1 MLNDNLP
8 IALYQQLVREF
19 TAKIR
24 NNAWPVGC
32 MLPGEMQLCR
42 EYNVSR
48 STVRQ
53 AMDVLVRN
61 GLVTRKQG
69 RGTFV
74 AMPKLEQNL
83 VKFYSFSEEIKRMG
97 YTPSSSIVSFRK
109 LPADANMAARLS
121 IDPNSEI
128 FSLRRLR
135 LADGKPFALETS
147 YIPAA
152 LYPFMTEEMIREKG
166 LYQTMRQNSSF
177 QPDTAVETFQAIL
190 ISKADAKLFERRPP
204 GPGPECEPRY
214 IVRRCHCGDM
224 RKHRAGGPVSVYRG
238 PPLLIRAGYCIQ
250 YTYRCGKLPKALPQR
265 FFHPPIKLAFT
276 SPTLLPPYSRH
287 PMAVFAQTQLCQC
300 ISGSGLCGNAQ
311 RGGPMGS
318 R

>member
-121 IDPNSEI
+121 IEPNSKI
-128 FSLRRLR
+128 FSLRMLR

-190 ISKADAKLFERRPP
+190 ISKADAKLLNVDRPAP
-204 GPGPECEPRY
+204 GLSVSRVTSSDGVIVEICESIVLGDRY
-214 IVRRCHCGDM
+214 
-224 RKHRAGGPVSVYRG
+224 
-238 PPLLIRAGYCIQ
+238 Q
-250 YTYRCGKLPKALPQR
+250 YTVAL
-265 FFHPPIKLAFT
+265 H
-276 SPTLLPPYSRH
+276 S
-287 PMAVFAQTQLCQC
+287 
-300 ISGSGLCGNAQ
+300 
-311 RGGPMGS
+311 
-318 R
+318 

>member
-24 NNAWPVGC
+24 NNDWPVGC
-32 MLPGEMQLCR
+32 MLPGEMQLCQ

-109 LPADANMAARLS
+109 LPADADMAARLS
-121 IDPNSEI
+121 IEPNTEI
-128 FSLRRLR
+128 FALRRLR

-166 LYQTMRQNSSF
+166 LYQTMR
-177 QPDTAVETFQAIL
+177 D
-190 ISKADAKLFERRPP
+190 
-204 GPGPECEPRY
+204 
-214 IVRRCHCGDM
+214 
-224 RKHRAGGPVSVYRG
+224 RKSV
-238 PPLLIRAGYCIQ
+238 
-250 YTYRCGKLPKALPQR
+250 
-265 FFHPPIKLAFT
+265 
-276 SPTLLPPYSRH
+276 
-287 PMAVFAQTQLCQC
+287 V
-300 ISGSGLCGNAQ
+300 
-311 RGGPMGS
+311 
-318 R
+318 

>member
-1 MLNDNLP
+1 MLNDNSP
-8 IALYQQLVREF
+8 ISLYQQLVQEF
-19 TAKIR
+19 TAKIKR
-24 NNAWPVGC
+24 NDWPVGC
-32 MLPGEMQLCR
+32 MLPGEMQLCE

-97 YTPSSSIVSFRK
+97 YTPSSSIVSFKRIQ
-109 LPADANMAARLS
+109 ADANMSARLS
-121 IDPNSEI
+121 IEQNAEI
-128 FSLRRLR
+128 FALRRLR

-152 LYPFMTEEMIREKG
+152 LYPFMTEDLIREKG

-190 ISKADAKLFERRPP
+190 ISKADAKLLNVNCPSAGLSVIRVTSSSGVVVEI
-204 GPGPECEPRY
+204 CESIVLGDRY
-214 IVRRCHCGDM
+214 
-224 RKHRAGGPVSVYRG
+224 
-238 PPLLIRAGYCIQ
+238 Q
-250 YTYRCGKLPKALPQR
+250 YTVAL
-265 FFHPPIKLAFT
+265 HT
-276 SPTLLPPYSRH
+276 
-287 PMAVFAQTQLCQC
+287 
-300 ISGSGLCGNAQ
+300 
-311 RGGPMGS
+311 
-318 R
+318 

>member
-121 IDPNSEI
+121 IEPNSEI

-190 ISKADAKLFERRPP
+190 ISKADAKLLNVDRPAP
-204 GPGPECEPRY
+204 GLFDCGIACLILLY
-214 IVRRCHCGDM
+214 ITATAFCCASSLLSHF
-224 RKHRAGGPVSVYRG
+224 
-238 PPLLIRAGYCIQ
+238 PL
-250 YTYRCGKLPKALPQR
+250 TP
-265 FFHPPIKLAFT
+265 
-276 SPTLLPPYSRH
+276 S
-287 PMAVFAQTQLCQC
+287 
-300 ISGSGLCGNAQ
+300 SGLAKGKFNIKNRKNASTKGFVMPQ
-311 RGGPMGS
+311 TCLAVYPLVL
-318 R
+318 

>member
-1 MLNDNLP
+1 
-8 IALYQQLVREF
+8 
-19 TAKIR
+19 
-24 NNAWPVGC
+24 

-121 IDPNSEI
+121 IEPNSEI

-166 LYQTMRQNSSF
+166 PV
-177 QPDTAVETFQAIL
+177 PDHA
-190 ISKADAKLFERRPP
+190 SKQQLSAGHSGGNLPGHPYIQGGCKAFERRPP
-204 GPGPECEPRY
+204 GPGPECKPRY

-224 RKHRAGGPVSVYRG
+224 RKHRAGGPVSVHRG

-250 YTYRCGKLPKALPQR
+250 YTYRCGKLSKALPQR
-265 FFHPPIKLAFT
+265 FFHPPIKLSFI

-287 PMAVFAQTQLCQC
+287 PMAVFAQTQLCQAYRAAD
-300 ISGSGLCGNAQ
+300 SGADARRRAPRAAIRAASTHS
-311 RGGPMGS
+311 M
-318 R
+318 